1 MRMKKIILFSFLFY
15 FTTSFAQQKS
25 PYLMRSTTSAAG
37 SSQSV
42 SVGGKNYLLQ
52 QSFGQASPAGTVFES
67 DFVARQGFIQPYVL
81 AKLSR
86 RPDPIGLGVY
96 PNPVIDELHIDLEK
110 PYEGNMYVTLYDY
123 RGRLVDRQSYKEQ
136 QFVIFDV
143 RHHAQGTYFLRV
155 SVGDRQ
161 RVVQINKER

>member
-1 MRMKKIILFSFLFY
+1 MKKSLLTLFLF
-15 FTTSFAQQKS
+15 FSTFIFAQQKS

-42 SVGGKNYLLQ
+42 TVGQKNYLLQ

-67 DFVARQGFIQPYVL
+67 EFVARQGFIQPYIL
-81 AKLSR
+81 AKLSQ

-96 PNPVIDELHIDLEK
+96 PNPVINELHIDMDE
-110 PYEGNMYVTLYDY
+110 PYSGNMYVTLYDY
-123 RGRLVDRQSYKEQ
+123 RGRLVGKKSYKEQ

-143 RHHAQGTYFLRV
+143 RHFAQGTYFLRV

-161 RVVQINKER
+161 RVVQINKQR